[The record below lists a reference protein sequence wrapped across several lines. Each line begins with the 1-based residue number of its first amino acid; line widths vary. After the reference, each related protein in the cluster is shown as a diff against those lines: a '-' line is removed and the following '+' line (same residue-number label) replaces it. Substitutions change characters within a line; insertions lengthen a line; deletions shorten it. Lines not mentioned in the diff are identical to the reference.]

1 MSSGT
6 MVQAERAGL
15 EQSEQAPSDERVP
28 HERRNLAVPVK
39 TGNLAFA
46 GLLGLEHRL
55 VGVAEW
61 CVKPAQLFFRLDI
74 TGHRDA
80 DGRRRTPTD
89 ADGRRRTPTDADG
102 RRNVQHMSI
111 ADERHRR
118 AQHDLVRDGEELR
131 IIRVDQQHR
140 EVVATKTGEDI
151 GGANKVVQPFGEAD
165 QDLIP
170 GLMLEGVVDGFEAVE
185 VDVENRDAG

>member
-6 MVQAERAGL
+6 MVQAERAGH

-74 TGHRDA
+74 TGHR
-80 DGRRRTPTD
+80 D

>member
-6 MVQAERAGL
+6 MVQAERAGH

-89 ADGRRRTPTDADG
+89 AETYSTCPSRTNGTAA
-102 RRNVQHMSI
+102 RSTTWSAMARSC
-111 ADERHRR
+111 A
-118 AQHDLVRDGEELR
+118 
-131 IIRVDQQHR
+131 
-140 EVVATKTGEDI
+140 
-151 GGANKVVQPFGEAD
+151 
-165 QDLIP
+165 
-170 GLMLEGVVDGFEAVE
+170 
-185 VDVENRDAG
+185 